1 MMPYDHPPMPDGPG
15 TDVLSDYVADLERQR
30 DRAMLFARVTGA
42 IAGVIAVLTILLLDT
57 P

>member
-1 MMPYDHPPMPDGPG
+1 MMRDARPPMPDDPG
-15 TDVLSDYVADLERQR
+15 TEVLSDYVADLERQR